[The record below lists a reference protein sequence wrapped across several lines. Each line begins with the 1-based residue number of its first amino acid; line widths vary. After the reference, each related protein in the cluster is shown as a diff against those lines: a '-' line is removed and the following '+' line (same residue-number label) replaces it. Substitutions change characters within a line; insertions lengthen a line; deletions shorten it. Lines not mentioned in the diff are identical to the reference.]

1 MGARVVHWL
10 SRLVKQ
16 FPLQLLLL
24 TLTLIWSYPFIWIIS
39 SSFKSQSEMFLG
51 GINIIPKEFTFA
63 NFVRA
68 WELANFAQFFINSVI
83 ITLSVVLLVL
93 IITSMAGYALGRGRM
108 PGKKLIM
115 TILVIS
121 MFLPKGFTILPLFEL
136 IVGLG
141 LNNTLAGVI
150 LAESGPSKIVSIL
163 LFIGY
168 FSSLPKEMEESAT
181 IDGAGYFRM
190 FFSIMLPLSKPI
202 IGTVT
207 IFSFIGAWNAFFVP
221 LIITL
226 SKPSLR
232 TLGVGMYN
240 FFGTNSVDWTGLAAG
255 ACMSVIPIIIVF
267 LFLQRYFIEGLAGSI
282 KG

>member
-1 MGARVVHWL
+1 MYWL
-10 SRLVKQ
+10 SRLWKQ
-16 FPLQLLLL
+16 LPVQAVLLVF
-24 TLTLIWSYPFIWIIS
+24 TLIWSYPFIWIIS

-51 GINIIPKEFTFA
+51 GINIIPKEPTFD
-63 NFVRA
+63 NFIRA
-68 WELANFAQFFINSVI
+68 WDLANFYQFFFNSVI
-83 ITLSVVLLVL
+83 VTVSVVLIVLV
-93 IITSMAGYALGRGRM
+93 ITSMAGYALGRGNM
-108 PGKKLIM
+108 PGKKIIM
-115 TILVIS
+115 TLLVVS

-141 LNNTLAGVI
+141 FNNTLMGVI

-202 IGTVT
+202 LGTVT
-207 IFSFIGAWNAFFVP
+207 IFSFINAWNAFFVP
-221 LIITL
+221 LTFTL

>member
-1 MGARVVHWL
+1 MYWL
-10 SRLVKQ
+10 SRLWR
-16 FPLQLLLL
+16 QLPVQVVLLVF
-24 TLTLIWSYPFIWIIS
+24 TLIWSYPFIWIIS

-51 GINIIPKEFTFA
+51 GINLIPKEPTFD

-68 WELANFAQFFINSVI
+68 WDLANFYQFFFNSVI
-83 ITLSVVLLVL
+83 VTVSVVLIVLV
-93 IITSMAGYALGRGRM
+93 ITSMAGYALGRGNM
-108 PGKKLIM
+108 PGKRFIM
-115 TILVIS
+115 SLLVIS

-141 LNNTLAGVI
+141 FNNTLMGVI

-202 IGTVT
+202 LGTVT
-207 IFSFIGAWNAFFVP
+207 IFSFINAWNAFFVP
-221 LIITL
+221 LTFTL

>member
-1 MGARVVHWL
+1 MY
-10 SRLVKQ
+10 RLNRFLRQ
-16 FPLQLLLL
+16 LPAQILLLVF
-24 TLTLIWSYPFIWIIS
+24 TLIWSYPFIWIIS

-51 GINIIPKEFTFA
+51 GINIIPKEPTLD

-68 WELANFAQFFINSVI
+68 WDLANFYQYFFNSVI
-83 ITLSVVLLVL
+83 VTASVVLLVL
-93 IITSMAGYALGRGRM
+93 VLTSMAGYALGRGSM

-115 TILVIS
+115 TMLVMS

-141 LNNTLAGVI
+141 FNNTLMGVI

-163 LFIGY
+163 LFVGY
-168 FSSLPKEMEESAT
+168 FASLPKEMEESAT

-202 IGTVT
+202 LGTVT

-221 LIITL
+221 LTFTL

-255 ACMSVIPIIIVF
+255 AVMSVVPIIIVF